1 MILFGAMHS
10 DSVLAIFAH
19 QTRAF
24 PWPYFFLP
32 TEATSNLVPLVH
44 TLVPSQ
50 TLCRTKLQMCVY
62 RLSKSLIWILYDKNT
77 FPLPSSWIMKMPPHM
92 PYIVL
97 VAFAHLKKLNTSNW
111 LVRNLPGSL
120 GYTSIMPANASQ
132 YQLPC
137 DLPRSTV
144 RQYPANST
152 SRCSCCIDRRCMG
165 LSLS

>member
-1 MILFGAMHS
+1 MNWFYSAPCTLTPFLLYS
-10 DSVLAIFAH
+10 R
-19 QTRAF
+19 TRRVHF
-24 PWPYFFLP
+24 HDHLFFLP
-32 TEATSNLVPLVH
+32 NETTSNLVPLVH

-92 PYIVL
+92 PYILL
-97 VAFAHLKKLNTSNW
+97 VAFAHLKKLKSNW
-111 LVRNLPGSL
+111 IVRNLPGSL

-137 DLPRSTV
+137 DLPRTTV
-144 RQYPANST
+144 P
-152 SRCSCCIDRRCMG
+152 G
-165 LSLS
+165 